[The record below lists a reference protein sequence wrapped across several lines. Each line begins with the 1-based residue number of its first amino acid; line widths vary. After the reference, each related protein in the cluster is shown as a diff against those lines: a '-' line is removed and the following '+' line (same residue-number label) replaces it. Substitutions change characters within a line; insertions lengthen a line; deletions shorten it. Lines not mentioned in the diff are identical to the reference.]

1 MIETA
6 RCIIRPVNSSDAPF
20 ILELLTSE
28 LWKRFIGDRGIT
40 SEDQAKR
47 IIEQNYL
54 PLLERSGCGP
64 HVVALKKTQRA
75 IGTVGIYQRENLDFP
90 DLGFAFLPDYIHQG
104 YGYETSMAHL
114 NYAAKTLKLPKVYAI
129 TNDDNVAAQALLR
142 KMKFQRTKAYQPL
155 NEEGKPEL
163 GADPMG
169 LYTLSFQ
176 ES

>member
-6 RCIIRPVNSSDAPF
+6 RCIIRPVNTGDASF
-20 ILELLTSE
+20 ILALLTSE

-54 PLLERSGCGP
+54 PLLERPGYGP
-64 HVVALKKTQRA
+64 HTVLLKANQKA
-75 IGTVGIYQRENLDFP
+75 IGTVGIYQRDNLDYP
-90 DLGFAFLPDYIHQG
+90 DLGFAFLPEFINQG
-104 YGYETSMAHL
+104 FGYETSMAYLAHTRTKIKR
-114 NYAAKTLKLPKVYAI
+114 AQIYAI
-129 TNDDNVAAQALLR
+129 TNDDNIAAQRLLL
-142 KMKFQRTKAYQPL
+142 KMNFIRSRAYQPL
-155 NEEGKPEL
+155 DQEGKPEV
-163 GADPMG
+163 GAKSMG